1 MSLCY
6 NICLEKVIQLFL
18 GQPYMFGNVIIWY
31 VQYFAIIKDIYSVQI
46 QVETI
51 NHWLVKSLD
60 IGWTSVTSPELPLHF
75 VIKLK
80 SDYNHVWPL
89 HK

>member
-1 MSLCY
+1 MY
-6 NICLEKVIQLFL
+6 D
-18 GQPYMFGNVIIWY
+18 
-31 VQYFAIIKDIYSVQI
+31 FAIIKYIYSMQI

-60 IGWTSVTSPELPLHF
+60 IGWTSVTSPELPRHF
-75 VIKLK
+75 GFKLK
-80 SDYNHVWPL
+80 SDSNHVWPL